1 MFHKIKDK
9 NLRRGPCPPNPPRF
23 STIPMSSSPPAFTW
37 VVTIIRTSFER
48 IYPKE
53 DDDLPLFHLVDDCA
67 QPLPS
72 CWFCWDCSSSAA
84 RVPTRR
90 DCLANICCCCLLCLS
105 TEFHQHFHSLSAWT
119 PSMFLL
125 TSLLCHHNAPG
136 VMSLFSSK
144 MFEFSRQMFWA
155 FFRSFKR
162 ICLITVL

>member
-1 MFHKIKDK
+1 MFHKMKDK

-72 CWFCWDCSSSAA
+72 CWFCWHRSSSAA

-90 DCLANICCCCLLCLS
+90 DCLANICWCCWVFLQNFTSIFIHFQLGHPQCFYLHLFCVIIM
-105 TEFHQHFHSLSAWT
+105 HQVLWVSLAQKCFSFQGKCFEHFL
-119 PSMFLL
+119 
-125 TSLLCHHNAPG
+125 
-136 VMSLFSSK
+136 
-144 MFEFSRQMFWA
+144 E
-155 FFRSFKR
+155 
-162 ICLITVL
+162 VLKEYV